1 MTDVATRADHLEKL
15 LGDPWDADNPAGFAA
30 AVAADER
37 EETAPAAEAVLDEFG
52 LLAEFV
58 PRALGGRLDR
68 VDHMIELMRSV
79 YRRDPALGLARA
91 GQLLASVNVWTAG
104 SPEQRRSTAELLLD
118 NRRIACAFHELAHGN
133 DIAGNEF
140 AARRAGS
147 GLSLHGRKESIA
159 NLDRADALVVLAR
172 TDPADGPRAHSQLFL
187 PAGLLA
193 PDHVRMLPRF
203 RSVGMR
209 GVRLGGME
217 VTGLPVP
224 GGVLLGAPG
233 TGVETA
239 SRAFQVTRL
248 ALPAM
253 STALLDTALRVTL
266 HHTRRRRLY
275 GREAAAIPMVRTTL
289 AESFADLL
297 ICEALS
303 RSAARAL
310 HLCPEAGS
318 VHAPAVKY
326 LVAGVLTDAVQ
337 RLSTVM
343 GAEFYRRDGE
353 HAVFQKIVR
362 DVRPVGF
369 GHIARAACLSALLP
383 QLPGLLGRAR
393 RAPARAPAALF
404 TAEAELPELDLPGLR
419 LIAGGRDP
427 LAASLGTALD
437 EDPPTAARPLVEEHV
452 RGFAELCEA
461 GAALRPRE
469 LSITAEVPVRELAAR
484 YTVSLAAAACLGVQ
498 RTAPAGGFLA
508 RPEWLQAALARLAGM
523 ERMIPTDLPPAV
535 EDALIEELLD
545 RDDRSLSF
553 GLAGRPYA

>member
-15 LGDPWDADNPAGFAA
+15 LGAPWDADNPAGFAA

-68 VDHMIELMRSV
+68 IDHMIELMRSV

-104 SPEQRRSTAELLLD
+104 SPEQRRVAAELLLD

-140 AARRAGS
+140 AAHRVGS

-172 TDPADGPRAHSQLFL
+172 TAPADGPRAHSQLFL
-187 PAGLLA
+187 PADLLA
-193 PDHVRMLPRF
+193 PGHVRMLPRF

-217 VTGLPVP
+217 VAGLPVP
-224 GGVLLGAPG
+224 DGVLLGAPG

-289 AESFADLL
+289 AEAFTDLL
-297 ICEALS
+297 LCEALS

-393 RAPARAPAALF
+393 RAPAPAPAALF
-404 TAEAELPELDLPGLR
+404 TPEAELPEADLPGLR
-419 LIAGGRDP
+419 LVAGGRDP

-437 EDPPTAARPLVEEHV
+437 EDLPTAVRPLAEEHV
-452 RGFAELCEA
+452 RGFAALCEA
-461 GAALRPRE
+461 GATLRPRE

-498 RTAPAGGFLA
+498 RTAPTGGFLS
-508 RPEWLQAALARLAGM
+508 RPEWLQAALTRLAGM
-523 ERMIPTDLPPAV
+523 ERVIPADLSPAV

-545 RDDRSLSF
+545 RDDRGLSF
-553 GLAGRPYA
+553 GLSGRPYA

>member
-1 MTDVATRADHLEKL
+1 MIDITTRAQHLEKL
-15 LGDPWDADNPAGFAA
+15 LGAPWDAANPAGFAA
-30 AVAADER
+30 VVAADER

-68 VDHMIELMRSV
+68 IDHMIELMRSV

-104 SPEQRRSTAELLLD
+104 SPEQRAAAAELLLG

-147 GLSLHGRKESIA
+147 GLVLHGRKESIA
-159 NLDRADALVVLAR
+159 NLDLADALVILAR

-193 PDHVRMLPRF
+193 PGQVRRLPRF

-217 VTGLPVP
+217 VNGLPVP
-224 GGVLLGAPG
+224 DGLLLGAPG

-253 STALLDTALRVTL
+253 STALLDTALRVAL

-275 GREAAAIPMVRTTL
+275 GREAAALPMVRTTL
-289 AESFADLL
+289 AEAFADLL
-297 ICEALS
+297 VCEALS
-303 RSAARAL
+303 RTAARAL
-310 HLCPEAGS
+310 HLCPESGS

-337 RLSTVM
+337 RLATVM
-343 GAEFYRRDGE
+343 GSEFYRRDGE

-393 RAPARAPAALF
+393 RAPDPVPAALF
-404 TAEAELPELDLPGLR
+404 TAEAELPEPDLSRLR
-419 LIAGGRDP
+419 LVAGGRDP
-427 LAASLGTALD
+427 LVSSLGTVLD
-437 EDPPTAARPLVEEHV
+437 EDLPAAVRPLAEEHV
-452 RGFAELCEA
+452 RGFAALCEA
-461 GAALRPRE
+461 GAVLRPRQ

-484 YTVSLAAAACLGVQ
+484 YTVALAAAACLGVQ
-498 RTAPAGGFLA
+498 RAAPAGEFLA
-508 RPEWLQAALARLAGM
+508 RPEWLQAALVRLGGM
-523 ERMIPTDLPPAV
+523 ERAVPAGLPPAV
-535 EDALIEELLD
+535 EDALIEELLH
-545 RDDRSLSF
+545 RDDHNLSF
-553 GLAGRPYA
+553 GFTGRPYA